1 MGRRGL
7 EGLGGVVLGTQWG
20 HSGWITGGW
29 LWLVETM
36 RECREWEF
44 RWWRG
49 GMEGDIDVFGALL
62 GELNATWLGNRGV
75 GVCS

>member
-1 MGRRGL
+1 
-7 EGLGGVVLGTQWG
+7 
-20 HSGWITGGW
+20 
-29 LWLVETM
+29 M